1 MFQVLV
7 ANLGL
12 DPERVQPIQMCVP
25 TLTWNIS
32 CPRISQI
39 NWFNIINE
47 KKIENPG
54 NCDLRF
60 ILNLVILGPTKWIFF
75 LIFSKIWDVFW
86 TVHLLLCLHSKV
98 HFQIT
103 NEPEPETQLLHH
115 EKQCFHALQ
124 GKHSIPNF
132 QEDTC
137 AALYPWDMSQSTLMQ
152 LIAPTF

>member
-12 DPERVQPIQMCVP
+12 DPERVQPTQMCVP

-54 NCDLRF
+54 NCDLSF
-60 ILNLVILGPTKWIFF
+60 ILNLVILGPTKWIF
-75 LIFSKIWDVFW
+75 IFWFSAKFGMFFRQCIYSSVCTQRSISK
-86 TVHLLLCLHSKV
+86 S
-98 HFQIT
+98 
-103 NEPEPETQLLHH
+103 P
-115 EKQCFHALQ
+115 
-124 GKHSIPNF
+124 
-132 QEDTC
+132 
-137 AALYPWDMSQSTLMQ
+137 MSQSQRLNCCTMKNNAFMRCRRNTVF
-152 LIAPTF
+152 LISRKTHVPLCILEICHRAL